1 MSSLPSQS
9 HEPVG
14 IGLQQTN
21 KLCQFFF
28 SVVFENIFYAWQI
41 AGWIKSTKSRQI
53 LQNGRKGLPSLLC
66 DITTDNFVPL
76 A

>member
-1 MSSLPSQS
+1 MNQS
-9 HEPVG
+9 G
-14 IGLQQTN
+14 GLQQTRIQVPPS
-21 KLCQFFF
+21 LCQIFF
-28 SVVFENIFYAWQI
+28 SVVFENIFHAWQI